1 MVMLTRKQL
10 QDRIAALEAELAEA
24 LTLDGQHR
32 IISAFEDKI
41 ASLQYARAS
50 IQKLDKDY
58 GMDSSEHIQVLNE
71 IIDACI
77 IEAKSAR
84 KGLKLK

>member
-1 MVMLTRKQL
+1 MPRLTVKQAK
-10 QDRIAALEAELAEA
+10 DRIAALEAELAEA

-41 ASLQYARAS
+41 ASLQYARAA

>member
-41 ASLQYARAS
+41 ASLQYARAA

>member
-1 MVMLTRKQL
+1 MARLTVKQL
-10 QDRIAALEAELAEA
+10 LEKVEGLEARLAEA
-24 LTLDGQHR
+24 LALEGQHK
-32 IISAFEDKI
+32 IISAFEDRI
-41 ASLQYARAS
+41 ASLQYARAA
-50 IQKLDKDY
+50 IQRLDKDY

>member
-1 MVMLTRKQL
+1 MARMTMKQL
-10 QDRIAALEAELAEA
+10 QDRIDELEAR
-24 LTLDGQHR
+24 LTGAATLEGRHK
-32 IISAFEDKI
+32 IISAFEDEI
-41 ASLQYARAS
+41 ASLQYARAA
-50 IQKLDKDY
+50 IQRLDKDY

-84 KGLKLK
+84 KGLTLK